1 MMAQAGA
8 AASSGQAKP
17 NWEVPSGWKEVP
29 GGQFLV
35 AKFALTGAADA
46 QASVNV
52 SMSPG
57 DGGGLLA
64 NVNRWR
70 GQLGLGPRPKRTWPR
85 KLQSLDLPGGK
96 ATLADITGQDA
107 RTGQKARLLAV
118 VVPRSGET
126 WFYKLMGDA
135 QVVEQEKDAF
145 MKFVQ
150 TVKY

>member
-1 MMAQAGA
+1 MMAPAAA

-17 NWEVPSGWKEVP
+17 NWDAPSGWKEIP

-35 AKFALTGAADA
+35 AKFVLTGAANA

-57 DGGGLLA
+57 DGGGMLA

-70 GQLGLGPRPKRTWPR
+70 GQLGLGPEAEADLAKE
-85 KLQSLDLPGGK
+85 LQALDLPAGK
-96 ATLADITGQDA
+96 ATLADLAGQDA
-107 RTGQKARLLAV
+107 KTGQKTRLLAV
-118 VVPRSGET
+118 VFPRSGET
-126 WFYKLMGDA
+126 WFYK
-135 QVVEQEKDAF
+135 
-145 MKFVQ
+145 FVQ